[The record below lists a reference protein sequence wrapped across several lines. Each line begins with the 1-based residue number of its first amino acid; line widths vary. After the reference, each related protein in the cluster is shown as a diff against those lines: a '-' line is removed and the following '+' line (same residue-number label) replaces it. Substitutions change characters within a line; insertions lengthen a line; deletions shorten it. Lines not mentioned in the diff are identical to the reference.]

1 MHEHPRIDPIDLD
14 ALNPALQEMARKWR
28 DQGGD
33 DHVMRTLAHAPEFVE
48 PFVSFYSP
56 LVRKGAV
63 EHRTKEL
70 ARLRLAILNDCHY

>member
-1 MHEHPRIDPIDLD
+1 MHEHPRIEPLDLD
-14 ALNPALQEMARKWR
+14 RLDPRLQEMAGKWR
-28 DQGGD
+28 AQGGD

-56 LVRKGAV
+56 LVRHGRV

-70 ARLRLAILNDCHY
+70 ARLRLAMLNDCHY

>member
-1 MHEHPRIDPIDLD
+1 MHEHPRIVPLDLD
-14 ALNPALQEMARKWR
+14 RLSPALQEMSVKWR
-28 DQGGD
+28 ALGGD
-33 DHVMRTLAHAPEFVE
+33 DHVLRTLAHAPEFVA

-56 LVRKGAV
+56 LVRKGSV

>member
-1 MHEHPRIDPIDLD
+1 MHEHPRIDPLDLEQ
-14 ALNPALQEMARKWR
+14 LSPAHQEMAEKWR
-28 DQGGD
+28 AYGGD
-33 DHVMRTLAHAPEFVE
+33 DHVLRTLAHAPEFVE

-56 LVRKGAV
+56 LVRHGAV